1 MVHSIVYFL
10 AFMWGGA
17 PIGLERMGYVVF
29 FALLQGQ
36 IYLSFNM
43 LVSAAFMLGGVYERR
58 MPQEL
63 SIIIQVSV
71 TRTCHP

>member
-1 MVHSIVYFL
+1 
-10 AFMWGGA
+10 MWGGA
-17 PIGLERMGYVVF
+17 QIGLERMGYVVF

-43 LVSAAFMLGGVYERR
+43 LVSAAVMLGGVYERR
-58 MPQEL
+58 IPQEL